1 MKPQLSLKKK
11 RTLYPNAIEV
21 TPFYVMCSYNLG
33 GHKRAIEM
41 LLNLLV
47 DTTNSEE
54 ILTYKHAV
62 KLYAQDLDR
71 TW

>member
-1 MKPQLSLKKK
+1 
-11 RTLYPNAIEV
+11 
-21 TPFYVMCSYNLG
+21 
-33 GHKRAIEM
+33 M

-54 ILTYKHAV
+54 ILTYKHAI
-62 KLYAQDLDR
+62 KLYAQDLDQ